1 MNIKEVSEKYD
12 LTPDTLRYY
21 ERIGVIPPITRDKN
35 GYRDF
40 SETDLNWVYF
50 AKVLRNAGVSVEGL
64 IDYASLSREGG
75 ETLGARKAILQE
87 HFDNAEEKIKA
98 LQEARD
104 YLKYKLDNF
113 ETHLVNYENEKL
125 RIKNDLKEE

>member
-12 LTPDTLRYY
+12 LSADTLRYY

-50 AKVLRNAGVSVEGL
+50 AKVLRNAGVSIEGL

-75 ETLGARKAILQE
+75 ETLGARKAICRSIWMML
-87 HFDNAEEKIKA
+87 I
-98 LQEARD
+98 R
-104 YLKYKLDNF
+104 KLMHWKRP
-113 ETHLVNYENEKL
+113 E
-125 RIKNDLKEE
+125 II